1 MNKLTKNLLTYS
13 LLTTTLIVVA
23 LYAFHAYAQQQPI
36 SDAIAAQRQRLLDEL
51 AGVEREIAQTQAL
64 ADEKAKEAG
73 SLQRD
78 IAILDANIK
87 KAQLQIRAINLTIE
101 TYKDRIFQKEETI
114 EQLTARITR
123 EKISLSEALRSLN
136 EYDDLST
143 LEVMLSYDKISDFLG
158 EVDSINTVQE
168 SLQDSFNTLKVD
180 QKEEE
185 TAKEDLVDRKT
196 EQERLHALSELE
208 RKKLQT
214 AENQKQA
221 LLKATKGKESEYKK
235 VVTQKQK
242 DAASI
247 RTALFQLQGSSA
259 ISFEKAVLYA
269 ERASIKTGVRTA
281 FVLGVI
287 SQESDLGRN
296 VGQCN
301 LPDDPPK
308 FRWQAIMKPA
318 RDHAPYLDIT
328 KRLGLDP
335 EKMPLSCPM
344 SVGWGGA
351 MGPAQ
356 FIPSTWILYE
366 GKIAAATGHNPPNP
380 WDPEDAFM
388 ASAIYMKE
396 LGATTREGE
405 FIAAAKYFAGGNW
418 NSSLGRTYGSQ
429 VVAKADN
436 FQEQINIIQ
445 GLASR

>member
-1 MNKLTKNLLTYS
+1 MGSVFLHVLR
-13 LLTTTLIVVA
+13 VD
-23 LYAFHAYAQQQPI
+23 AQQQPI
-36 SDAIAAQRQRLLDEL
+36 SDAIAAQRQRLLQEL
-51 AGVEREIAQTQAL
+51 ANVEKEIAETQSL
-64 ADEKAKEAG
+64 ADQKSKEAA

-101 TYKDRIFQKEETI
+101 TYKDRIVQKEESI
-114 EQLTARITR
+114 EQLSARIQR
-123 EKISLSEALRSLN
+123 EKTSLAEALRSLN

-143 LEVMLSYDKISDFLG
+143 LEVMLSYDRISDFLG
-158 EVDSINTVQE
+158 EVDSIDTVQE
-168 SLQDSFNTLKVD
+168 SLQDSFNSLKED

-196 EQERLHALSELE
+196 QQEQLRALQEIE

-235 VVTQKQK
+235 VVSQKQK

-247 RTALFQLQGSSA
+247 RTQLFQLQGSSA
-259 ISFEKAVLYA
+259 ISFEKAVQYA
-269 ERASIKTGVRTA
+269 ERASAKTGVRTA
-281 FVLGVI
+281 YILGVI

-308 FRWQAIMKPA
+308 FRWQAIMKPS

-328 KRLGLDP
+328 NRLGLDP

-366 GKIAAATGHNPPNP
+366 SKIANATGHNPPNP

-388 ASAIYMKE
+388 AAAIYMGE
-396 LGATTREGE
+396 LGATNRAGE
-405 FIAAAKYFAGGNW
+405 FTAAAKYFAGGNW

-445 GLASR
+445 GLAAR